1 MKSIP
6 FWNPLPEY
14 EEIGSEV
21 HTAITRVLSSGTLIL
36 GPEVATFEKA
46 FATFVGCRWGIG
58 VGNGTDAIIL
68 SLKALGVGRGDEVIT
83 AANTAIPTV
92 AAIIE
97 AGASPRLVDVLPDT
111 LLMDPSKLPR
121 IVTKHTRCI
130 IPVHLYGQSCDMDAI
145 MKIARTNKLFV
156 LEDCAQATGAEY
168 THIRHRETVLTAKR
182 SLKDCGACP
191 EQFRIRLLRFA
202 RNDSEGS
209 PRNDILKVGSI
220 GDIAAFSF
228 YPTKIIGAYGDGG
241 MITTNNANLAKRAR
255 MLRMYGTQGSYIAK
269 IEGGV
274 NSRLDELHAA
284 ILSVKLKYIKKWI
297 KERRRL
303 AQRYQLEKL
312 VNNHVYHLYIV
323 RHKNRDAIRA
333 HLQKRG
339 IETLVHYPIPIH
351 LMPAYKNLGYKK
363 GSFPVAEEACK
374 TVFSLPLYPGLTD
387 EEQDRVIE
395 VLRSYF

>member
-1 MKSIP
+1 MHAYDHLCYDPTMKPIP

-14 EEIGSEV
+14 EEIKSEV

-36 GPEVATFEKA
+36 GPEVAAFEKA

-121 IVTKHTRCI
+121 VITKRTRCI
-130 IPVHLYGQSCDMDAI
+130 IPVHLYGLSCDMDAI
-145 MKIARTNKLFV
+145 MKMARTNKLFV
-156 LEDCAQATGAEY
+156 LEDCAQAAGA
-168 THIRHRETVLTAKR
+168 
-182 SLKDCGACP
+182 G
-191 EQFRIRLLRFA
+191 
-202 RNDSEGS
+202 
-209 PRNDILKVGSI
+209 VGSM

-255 MLRMYGTQGSYIAK
+255 MLRMYGTEGRYNAK
-269 IEGGV
+269 IRGGI

-284 ILSVKLKYIKKWI
+284 ILSVKLRHIRTWI

-303 AQRYQLEKL
+303 ANRYSEAFHLSGER
-312 VNNHVYHLYIV
+312 NTHVYHLYVV

-363 GSFPVAEEACK
+363 GSFPVAEAAAK
-374 TVFSLPLYPGLTD
+374 TVLSLPLFPGLTD
-387 EEQDRVIE
+387 ADQDRIIATVSSRSTN
-395 VLRSYF
+395 LRSQTKLVAYRS

>member
-14 EEIGSEV
+14 EEIKSEV

-121 IVTKHTRCI
+121 TVTKHTRCI
-130 IPVHLYGQSCDMDAI
+130 IPVHLYGQYCDMDMI
-145 MKIARTNKLFV
+145 MRIGRAKKIFV
-156 LEDCAQATGAEY
+156 LEDFAQAAGVA
-168 THIRHRETVLTAKR
+168 HVR
-182 SLKDCGACP
+182 
-191 EQFRIRLLRFA
+191 
-202 RNDSEGS
+202 
-209 PRNDILKVGSI
+209 

-255 MLRMYGTQGSYIAK
+255 MLRMYGTEGSYNAK
-269 IEGGV
+269 IQGGI

-284 ILSVKLKYIKKWI
+284 ILSVKLKRVRTWI

-303 AQRYQLEKL
+303 AQRYTRALQPRRVRPFEA
-312 VNNHVYHLYIV
+312 NGHVYHLYVV

-339 IETLVHYPIPIH
+339 IKTAIHYPVPIH
-351 LMPAYKNLGYKK
+351 LMPAYKDLGYTK
-363 GSFPVAEEACK
+363 GSFPVAEAAAK
-374 TVFSLPLYPGLTD
+374 TVLSLPLFPGLTD